1 MRSKTF
7 FIFLSFLSAGCAP
20 LQQVSIMR
28 VDKIENYKYIYI
40 TPTNRINSSSG
51 AVYANQYGVS
61 GGSFSKSINPSEVIS
76 GVLLK
81 EGFMQLPELKPELIN
96 ETLIINYG
104 ESGRR
109 PRGFG

>member
-1 MRSKTF
+1 M
-7 FIFLSFLSAGCAP
+7 SAGCAP

-51 AVYANQYGVS
+51 AVYGNQYGVY
-61 GGSFSKSINPSEVIS
+61 GGSSSKSISPSEVIS